1 MAGHSVFRLIPYPIL
16 TYSRYLIFITFSR
29 RRRMN
34 NAIRQMEQYRQME
47 LVGRGNFVDVYKA
60 IDRQLKKH
68 VLIKKSHSRLSQ
80 DDRSAFL
87 KEGRMAMRLDHPHLL
102 KVKALVEDHHPPYLV
117 LDYSTHRLFRQR
129 HPAGEVLPPTLIGRY
144 TRQIAAALAYMHH
157 AGLTHQHLRP
167 ENLVVSEN
175 GDILLADLSIM
186 AFTRQSDAQE
196 IHPPVNA
203 TLYMAPERSL
213 GISNSV
219 SDQYSLAVMTY
230 EWFTGSPLPGEII
243 LQHLTTSPSSQLR
256 HAEQRPS
263 TAKQALLKALASN
276 PEERFDS
283 ITAFVAA
290 LGM

>member
-1 MAGHSVFRLIPYPIL
+1 MKK
-16 TYSRYLIFITFSR
+16 T
-29 RRRMN
+29 
-34 NAIRQMEQYRQME
+34 YRQTE
-47 LVGRGNFVDVYKA
+47 RHDPQKLIGRGNFVDVYNGEYGPEKRNVF
-60 IDRQLKKH
+60 IKQL
-68 VLIKKSHSRLSQ
+68 HSGLSQ
-80 DDRSAFL
+80 DDRSVFL
-87 KEGRMAMRLDHPHLL
+87 EEGRTAMQLDHPHLL
-102 KVKALVEDHHPPYLV
+102 KVKALVSQHRPPYLV
-117 LDYSTHRLFRQR
+117 LDYDRAYSLFRQR

-175 GDILLADLSIM
+175 DDILLADLSIM
-186 AFTRQSDAQE
+186 AFTQQSDAQE

-203 TLYMAPERSL
+203 TLYMAPERFL
-213 GISNSV
+213 GISKPA
-219 SDQYSLAVMTY
+219 SDQHSLAVMTY

-243 LQHLTTSPSSQLR
+243 LQCLTTSPSSQLR
-256 HAEQRPS
+256 HAEQIPS

-290 LGM
+290 LGI